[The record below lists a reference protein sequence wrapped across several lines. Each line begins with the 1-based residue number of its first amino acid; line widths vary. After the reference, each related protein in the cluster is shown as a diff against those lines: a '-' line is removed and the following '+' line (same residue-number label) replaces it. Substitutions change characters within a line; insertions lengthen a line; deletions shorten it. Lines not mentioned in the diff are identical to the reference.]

1 MRKDNIHKS
10 ASRMSVIR
18 LKKRFEDN
26 RECIN
31 TATYIENREVSAKLK
46 DWKIE
51 FEKNKRA
58 YNNNDPFVFNEDIF
72 KGIAKNHSKAKQN
85 INIIKAE
92 EIKMPIQEDN
102 GVIFIED
109 LELSKKLLEWF
120 LWQEDLIYIVDLEE
134 VTAKELMGRK
144 GFGKKFLCEIKDVLS
159 KLGMRLNENKE

>member
-10 ASRMSVIR
+10 ASRMSAIR
-18 LKKRFEDN
+18 LQKRFEDN
-26 RECIN
+26 REYIN
-31 TATYIENREVSAKLK
+31 TATNSENREVNIKLK

-72 KGIAKNHSKAKQN
+72 KGIEKNHSKAKEN

-92 EIKMPIQEDN
+92 DTKIPIQEDN
-102 GVIFIED
+102 GVLFIED
-109 LELSKKLLEWF
+109 LELSKKLAEWF
-120 LWQEDLIYIVDLEE
+120 LWQDDLIYIFDLEE
-134 VTAKELMGRK
+134 VSAKELMGRK